1 MATYNKFNATVEDLA
16 QGVHDFANDQLV
28 VALTNTAP
36 AAGNSTLAD
45 LTEIDYTNLSS
56 RDITTTTSEQT
67 TGTYQLTLA
76 DLTLTASGGEVGP
89 FRYVV
94 VYNSTPANDPL
105 IAWFDRGDSITLND
119 GESITID
126 FDDENGLFQLA

>member
-1 MATYNKFNATVEDLA
+1 MAVYNKFHQTVEDMA
-16 QGVHDFANDQLV
+16 HKVHDLANDQLV
-28 VALTNTAP
+28 VALTDAAP
-36 AAGNSTLAD
+36 VAGNSVLAD

-67 TGTYQLTLA
+67 SGTYQLTLA

-126 FDDENGLFQLA
+126 FDDAEGLFQLV